1 MRNDKITNR
10 EVAVSFDSIAE
21 NFDTVS
27 NDYIASRRYMEISK
41 HSKGKCLEAGAG
53 PGNAFRDIR
62 RIVLTDISYKMCEVA
77 NKKHDVKIVC
87 CDAESLPFKKNT
99 FDTIISAE
107 VIYYFDNP
115 EHFIQESK
123 RILKKNGKLIISSAN
138 QDMKV
143 FDSIRAILRKFGIK
157 NMYFDDTIQ
166 SFSKLQEINK
176 ILIRNGFKL
185 KTVKKIILFP
195 FKSFD
200 GLNRIIEKTFLKRF
214 CIFVIIVAEM
224 K

>member
-27 NDYIASRRYMEISK
+27 NDYAVSRRYMEISK
-41 HSKGKCLEAGAG
+41 HLKGKCLEVGAG
-53 PGNAFRDIR
+53 PVNAFRDIR

-77 NKKHDVKIVC
+77 NKKHDVKVVC

-107 VIYYFDNP
+107 VIYYLDNP

-138 QDMKV
+138 QNMKV
-143 FDSIRAILRKFGIK
+143 FDYLRNLLRKMGMK
-157 NMYFDDTIQ
+157 NMYFDDPIK
-166 SFSKLQEINK
+166 SFSKLQDIK
-176 ILIRNGFKL
+176 KFLTRNGFKL
-185 KTVKKIILFP
+185 KTVKRMVFFP

-200 GLNRIIEKTFLKRF
+200 RLNRIIEKTFLKRF
-214 CIFVIIVAEM
+214 CIFIIIVAEM